1 LPVGNP
7 HLKEAQFAELVK
19 FCYLWSEQSFSYE
32 WISAMAGR
40 FLRELTIRQLRA
52 LAAVQKHRSVTAA
65 AKQLHLTQPAVTLQL
80 RNLQALAGLPLIQ
93 RTSDGMLLTEA
104 GREVLALTERIEAAI
119 ASCETSLD
127 MIAGKTAGRISIGA
141 VSTAKYFVPFAI
153 SGFSRAYPNVDVS
166 LFIGNRQEIGTA
178 LHGYDLDIAIMGR
191 PPVDIATKVH
201 LIGDHPHVI
210 IAPTAHRLARK
221 PRLPLSALADETF
234 LTREPG
240 SGTRGLMEQLFETA
254 GIRPKIGM
262 TMSSNETIKQAV
274 IAGLGIA
281 FISAHTVAT
290 ELDER
295 RLVTLD
301 VDGLPVVRQ
310 WFVLSRK
317 DKVLLPPAQAMFDF
331 LSAKGAQFLP
341 RTHGRLR
348 LTRSSARTRHR

>member
-1 LPVGNP
+1 
-7 HLKEAQFAELVK
+7 
-19 FCYLWSEQSFSYE
+19 
-32 WISAMAGR
+32 MAGR

-52 LAAVQKHRSVTAA
+52 LAVVQKHRSVTAA

-80 RNLQALAGLPLIQ
+80 RNLQTLAGLPLIQ

-104 GREVLALTERIEAAI
+104 GREVMALSERIEAAI
-119 ASCETSLD
+119 ADCETSLE
-127 MIAGKTAGRISIGA
+127 MMAGKTAGRISIGA

-153 SGFSRAYPNVDVS
+153 SGFSRLHPNIEVK
-166 LFIGNRQEIGTA
+166 LTIGNRQETSAA
-178 LHGYDLDIAIMGR
+178 LRGYELDFAIMGR
-191 PPVDIATKVH
+191 PPADIDMNVH

-210 IAPTAHRLARK
+210 IAPTTHRLARK
-221 PRLPLSALADETF
+221 SHLALADLADETF

-240 SGTRGLMEQLFETA
+240 SGTRGLMEQLFESA
-254 GIRPKIGM
+254 RVRPNIGM

-317 DKVLLPPAQAMFDF
+317 DKVLLPPAQAMLDF

-341 RTHGRLR
+341 RTQGRLR
-348 LTRSSARTRHR
+348 LTRSSVRVKRR